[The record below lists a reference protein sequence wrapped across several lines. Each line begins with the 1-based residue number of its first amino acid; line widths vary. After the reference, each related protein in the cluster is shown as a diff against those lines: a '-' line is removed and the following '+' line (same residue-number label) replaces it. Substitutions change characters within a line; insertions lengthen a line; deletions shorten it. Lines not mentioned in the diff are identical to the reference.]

1 MEVPYSGT
9 SGALHMWSVELKNS
23 APASEV
29 FRSLRQRAGSFWLDC
44 AFGGR
49 ASFMSFAPV
58 AQLRIGDDG
67 RAYRTDVNGPSVV
80 DGDPIQALTDFVREA
95 APFGGGSGAPR
106 TVGFLGYDLGPDL
119 EPHFAARPS
128 DDDDVPRAYLAR
140 YDAVLACIPVDD
152 GPDAICRLHIEAA
165 SEAAGQALLSA
176 ITEGAEQPIPTRT
189 DANARLIESPDWPEY
204 ERAVGTAL
212 DYIAAGDVYQ
222 VNLARRFQVES
233 SAPAADAYLALR
245 AAQPVPFGAFLE
257 CGGFSVLSNSPERFL
272 RVHGD
277 NIATE
282 PIKGTCRRDPRA
294 EVDRTLRAELR
305 ADPKERAEHVM
316 IVDLER
322 SDLGRLCERAS
333 VHVTSLLRLEPFTTL
348 HHLVSTVEGRLRSGT
363 DLSAI
368 LRATFP
374 GGSITGAPKIRA
386 SEVIHELEPVG
397 RGLYTGAIVW
407 FRAEDDFDSSIAI
420 RTAIARDGTYSYHA
434 GGGIV
439 ADSDARRE
447 YDECWLKA
455 RAFLTA
461 LLGHDGAAALFEA
474 QSQRLPENEGS
485 PAAPAGASE

>member
-1 MEVPYSGT
+1 
-9 SGALHMWSVELKNS
+9 MWSVELKNS

-29 FRSLRQRAGSFWLDC
+29 FRSLCQRAGSFWLDC
-44 AFGGR
+44 AFGER
-49 ASFMSFAPV
+49 ASFMSYAPV
-58 AQLRIGDDG
+58 AQLRIGADG
-67 RAYRTDVNGPSVV
+67 RAYRTDANGASVV

-106 TVGFLGYDLGPDL
+106 TVGFLGYELGPEL

-128 DDDDVPRAYLAR
+128 DDDVPRAYLAR
-140 YDAVLACIPVDD
+140 YDAVLACVPQHEE
-152 GPDAICRLHIEAA
+152 PDAPCRLHIEAA

-176 ITEGAEQPIPTRT
+176 VTEGTRQPIRTPTH
-189 DANARLIESPDWPEY
+189 ANARLIESPDWPEY
-204 ERAVGTAL
+204 QRAVATAL

-257 CGGFSVLSNSPERFL
+257 CEGFSVLSNSPERFL

-277 NIATE
+277 SIATE
-282 PIKGTCRRDPRA
+282 PIKGTCRRDPKA
-294 EVDRTLRAELR
+294 DVDHTLRAELR

-322 SDLGRLCERAS
+322 NDLGRLCERAS
-333 VHVTSLLRLEPFTTL
+333 VHVTSLLRLEPFKTL
-348 HHLVSTVEGRLRSGT
+348 HHLVSTVEGRLRAGT

-386 SEVIHELEPVG
+386 SEVIHELEPHG
-397 RGLYTGAIVW
+397 RGLYTGALVW

-439 ADSDARRE
+439 ADSDAQRE

-455 RAFLTA
+455 HAFLTA
-461 LLGHDGAAALFEA
+461 LLGHGVAAALFEA
-474 QSQRLPENEGS
+474 QARCRSEEEAP
-485 PAAPAGASE
+485 PAAPAEASE